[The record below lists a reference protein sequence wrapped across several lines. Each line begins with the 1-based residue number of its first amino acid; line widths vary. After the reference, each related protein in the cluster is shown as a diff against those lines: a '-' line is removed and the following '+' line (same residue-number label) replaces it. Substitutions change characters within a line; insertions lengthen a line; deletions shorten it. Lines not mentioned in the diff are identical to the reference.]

1 MKRYLITAA
10 LALTVSLGYAQK
22 AELAEAQK
30 AYDAKNYQEAI
41 SAAQK
46 AQDVISSNPA
56 ATSAQK
62 AQAMYIKAAS
72 ALELAGDD
80 VEKVNNRPHWDTI
93 EGILSHMSDCVNI
106 AKMKVKDIVKLVK
119 EG

>member
-30 AYDAKNYQEAI
+30 AYDSKNYQEAI

-72 ALELAGDD
+72 ALELAGED
-80 VEKVNNRPHWDTI
+80 VEKVAD
-93 EGILSHMSDCVNI
+93 
-106 AKMKVKDIVKLVK
+106 AVKQSMPMRL
-119 EG
+119 